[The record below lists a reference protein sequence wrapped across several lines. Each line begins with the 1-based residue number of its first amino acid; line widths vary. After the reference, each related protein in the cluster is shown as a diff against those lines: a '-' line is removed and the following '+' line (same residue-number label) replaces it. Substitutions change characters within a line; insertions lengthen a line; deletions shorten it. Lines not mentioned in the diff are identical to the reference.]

1 MAAGGSERGY
11 RSVLLRRKHE
21 PLAPRRQSSVPGGAQ
36 GVWRA
41 QRRGPCMDSLGLGR
55 TRLNGPPS
63 SFAEHGRLFSASL
76 ENPGFESQLS
86 PPPLPKGRP
95 GCPDASSPNPKNGG
109 AVCPLGRLP
118 LCFKI
123 TFQLL
128 LIPAELECWCLEP
141 LSTRLPTEKR
151 QGNLGVA

>member
-1 MAAGGSERGY
+1 MDLLPILQSTEDCFPRP
-11 RSVLLRRKHE
+11 SKTQVLR
-21 PLAPRRQSSVPGGAQ
+21 
-36 GVWRA
+36 
-41 QRRGPCMDSLGLGR
+41 LG
-55 TRLNGPPS
+55 T
-63 SFAEHGRLFSASL
+63 
-76 ENPGFESQLS
+76 ESQLS

-95 GCPDASSPNPKNGG
+95 GYPDASSPNPKNGG

-141 LSTRLPTEKR
+141 LSTRLASEKR